1 MKILVTGKDGQL
13 GWELQRTVAP
23 LGTVHAAGRLELNL
37 RSPDAIRE
45 LLRSVRPD
53 VVVNA
58 AAYTDVNKA
67 ESDRDVANE
76 VNGRAPGV
84 MAEELKRYGGRLLVH
99 YSTDYVFDGSL
110 TRPYREDD
118 PTNPVNAYGESK
130 LLGEQAIQ
138 EVGGAYLIFRTE
150 WVYATRGRN
159 FLVTIL
165 RLAREGKP
173 LRVVDDQV
181 GAPTW
186 SRMIAEATA
195 AVLAQLGSEGPP
207 KGVYHITAAGQA
219 TWHQFAKAILAQCAT
234 QASTAKGREWCE
246 QGLQRLAPISSAEL
260 LSPAR
265 RPAYSLLCNDKLA
278 QTFGICLPDWR
289 DQLCLALSEHP
300 LLV

>member
-13 GWELQRTVAP
+13 GFELQRTLAP
-23 LGTVHAAGRLELNL
+23 LGSMHAVGHRELDL
-37 RSPDAIRE
+37 RNADAICE
-45 LLRSVRPD
+45 LMRSVRPD
-53 VVVNA
+53 IVVNA
-58 AAYTDVNKA
+58 GAYTDVNKA
-67 ESDRDVANE
+67 ESERDVANE

-84 MAEELKRYGGRLLVH
+84 LAEELKRYGGRLLVH
-99 YSTDYVFDGSL
+99 FSTDYVFDGSS

-118 PTNPVNAYGESK
+118 PTNPINAYGASK

-138 EVGGAYLIFRTE
+138 EVGAAYLIFRTE

-159 FLVTIL
+159 FLLTIL

-173 LRVVDDQV
+173 MRVVDDQV

-195 AVLAQLGSEGPP
+195 AVLAQLGSEGAP

-219 TWHQFAKAILAQCAT
+219 TWYQLAEAILTQCAT
-234 QASTAKGREWCE
+234 QASTTAGREWCK
-246 QGLQRLAPISSAEL
+246 QGLQRLSGISSAEF
-260 LSPAR
+260 STPAR

-278 QTFGICLPDWR
+278 QTFGICCSGWR
-289 DQLCLALSEHP
+289 DQLCLALCEHP
-300 LLV
+300 LSV

>member
-13 GWELQRTVAP
+13 GFELQRTLAP
-23 LGTVHAAGRLELNL
+23 LGSMHAVGHRELDL
-37 RSPDAIRE
+37 RNADAICE
-45 LLRSVRPD
+45 LMRSVRPD
-53 VVVNA
+53 IVVNA
-58 AAYTDVNKA
+58 GAYTDVNKA
-67 ESDRDVANE
+67 ESERNVANE

-84 MAEELKRYGGRLLVH
+84 LAEELKRYGGRLLVH
-99 YSTDYVFDGSL
+99 FSTDYVFDGSS

-118 PTNPVNAYGESK
+118 PTNPINAYGASK

-138 EVGGAYLIFRTE
+138 EVGAAYLIFRTE

-159 FLVTIL
+159 FLLTIL
-165 RLAREGKP
+165 RLAREGTP

-195 AVLAQLGSEGPP
+195 AVLAQFGSEGAP

-219 TWHQFAKAILAQCAT
+219 TWYQLAEAILTQCAT
-234 QASTAKGREWCE
+234 QASTAAGREWCK
-246 QGLQRLAPISSAEL
+246 QGLQRLSGISSAEF
-260 LSPAR
+260 STPAR

-278 QTFGICLPDWR
+278 QTFGICCPGWR
-289 DQLCLALSEHP
+289 DQLCLALCEHP
-300 LLV
+300 LSV

>member
-1 MKILVTGKDGQL
+1 
-13 GWELQRTVAP
+13 
-23 LGTVHAAGRLELNL
+23 
-37 RSPDAIRE
+37 
-45 LLRSVRPD
+45 
-53 VVVNA
+53 
-58 AAYTDVNKA
+58 
-67 ESDRDVANE
+67 
-76 VNGRAPGV
+76 
-84 MAEELKRYGGRLLVH
+84 VH
-99 YSTDYVFDGSL
+99 YSTDYVFDGNSI
-110 TRPYREDD
+110 RPYREDD
-118 PTNPVNAYGESK
+118 PTNPVNAYGASK
-130 LLGEQAIQ
+130 LLGEQAIR
-138 EVGGAYLIFRTE
+138 EVGGAYVIFRTE

-173 LRVVDDQV
+173 LRIVDDQV

-234 QASTAKGREWCE
+234 QASTAGGREWCE
-246 QGLQRLAPISSAEL
+246 QGLQRLSRISSAEL
-260 LSPAR
+260 SSPAR
-265 RPAYSLLCNDKLA
+265 RPAYSLLCNDKLV

-289 DQLCLALSEHP
+289 DQLCLALSEHR